1 MISRR
6 QFAASIAAASIAG
19 RLRAQVSSSAP
30 DWGGPVIDV
39 HLHLRR
45 GLDADMI
52 HMQGCGVSNANLLS
66 RHDSAEQVREMEAKY
81 PGRFIWAAGTDVT
94 NPHAA
99 DLLRDALKSG
109 ATGLGEIKSHVA
121 CDSPEMRRIYAL
133 AGEMKVPVTLHFQ
146 EDSKEPGDG
155 FNTGFPRFGAMLKAY
170 PKTTFIGHGNAFWAN
185 LSTDFDGHTAYPSGP
200 IQGGGHTDKWLA
212 DYPNLYG
219 DLSANSGNN
228 GLTRDRDFTSPFLE
242 RHRSKLMFGSD
253 CACTDGRG
261 GGSNNAPSSRLAG
274 KCVARETLA
283 VLKKSCSPE
292 LFRQITWEN
301 AQKVFRAPRGF
312 VSSSGR

>member
-1 MISRR
+1 
-6 QFAASIAAASIAG
+6 
-19 RLRAQVSSSAP
+19 
-30 DWGGPVIDV
+30 
-39 HLHLRR
+39 
-45 GLDADMI
+45 
-52 HMQGCGVSNANLLS
+52 MQ
-66 RHDSAEQVREMEAKY
+66 AKY

-94 NPHAA
+94 NPQAA
-99 DLLRDALKSG
+99 DLLRGALKSG

-121 CDSPEMRRIYAL
+121 CDSPEMRRVYAL
-133 AGEMKVPVTLHFQ
+133 AAEMNVPVTLHFQ
-146 EDSKEPGDG
+146 EDSKQPGDG

-185 LSTDFDGHTAYPSGP
+185 LSADFDGHTAYPSGP
-200 IQGGGHTDKWLA
+200 IRPFPAHNGGPSGRLRARGGLTDKWLA
-212 DYPNLYG
+212 EYPNLYG

-228 GLTRDRDFTSPFLE
+228 GLARDPDFTSPFLE

-283 VLKKSCSPE
+283 ALKKSCSPA

-301 AQKVFRAPRGF
+301 AQTVFHIRSWNRA
-312 VSSSGR
+312 